1 LTVLAHGDADGV
13 SSAAVVKAALAGEY
27 EAVKVYFTHPVDLA
41 KDFEAFAEGDV
52 YIVDVAI
59 DEKTAEEVR
68 RAFRSYG
75 GRVVYIDHHP
85 LSVDLPGVEVVHEVD
100 MEPRKLLVHVVQVRA
115 GGLRHG
121 HVRRLYMNGRPVTP
135 RRRRYQSRAGRYC
148 LTFPTRII
156 PSSYWRRF

>member
-1 LTVLAHGDADGV
+1 MAHGDADGV

-27 EAVKVYFTHPVDLA
+27 EVVRVYFTHPVDLV

-68 RAFRSYG
+68 RAFQSYG

-85 LSVDLPGVEVVHEVD
+85 LSVDLPGVEVVHEVGA
-100 MEPRKLLVHVVQVRA
+100 PPLSSPTATWGA
-115 GGLRHG
+115 GCRDCTAELRCT
-121 HVRRLYMNGRPVTP
+121 V
-135 RRRRYQSRAGRYC
+135 
-148 LTFPTRII
+148 
-156 PSSYWRRF
+156 PSGTTSTIRSGWRRHWRLGTGG